1 MLIDVEVRSKKTEV
15 AITIAILMASIPLF
29 LAFSLLVLSSF
40 SKEMMTDLSLRSFR
54 FTIENWINVLQGK
67 LAFTGG
73 IRQNIPKYTFNTALV
88 ALGVAGVVTVI
99 SALSGYALS
108 RMNFRG
114 RKFLLM
120 FLLMLHAFP
129 GVALIVGV
137 YLLYRISLP
146 SSPSLVTTFSFM
158 YVIVARAALEVPMAT
173 WLMKGFF
180 DSIPWEIEWSA
191 IVDGASRIRVW
202 RKILLPL
209 IKPGIAAILLFG
221 FLAGWQDLIY
231 VRTFLVEPTLA
242 TYIEANLEA
251 EYSHMPLIAAAG
263 TLYLLPTI
271 IFFLTS
277 QRLLLETHSGGIKG

>member
-40 SKEMMTDLSLRSFR
+40 SKEMMTDLGLRSFR
-54 FTIENWINVLQGK
+54 FTIENWINVLQEK

-73 IRQNIPKYTFNTALV
+73 IRQNILKYTFNTALV
-88 ALGVAGVVTVI
+88 ALGVAGVVTLI

-114 RKFLLM
+114 RKFLL
-120 FLLMLHAFP
+120 LLMLHAFP

-158 YVIVARAALEVPMAT
+158 YVIVARAALD
-173 WLMKGFF
+173 F
-180 DSIPWEIEWSA
+180 
-191 IVDGASRIRVW
+191 
-202 RKILLPL
+202 
-209 IKPGIAAILLFG
+209 
-221 FLAGWQDLIY
+221 
-231 VRTFLVEPTLA
+231 
-242 TYIEANLEA
+242 
-251 EYSHMPLIAAAG
+251 H
-263 TLYLLPTI
+263 
-271 IFFLTS
+271 
-277 QRLLLETHSGGIKG
+277 